1 MKVKINGKDEA
12 VEKENLSIAEL
23 LIINKVDMPDM
34 VSVELN
40 GTMLDRSQYKT
51 AYLKEGDAVE
61 FLYFMGGG
69 QEQDFQTKAVHGGY
83 IGGDQFWPGT
93 MPIYETAAFACET
106 AEEMADL
113 FTGRKY
119 GFTYSRTGNP
129 TVTAFEQKLN
139 ALDNGRG
146 AVATA
151 SGMAAIT
158 SILLALTESGDEI
171 AASGGL
177 FGGTILLFKDVLKK
191 YGVNALYAKSQVP
204 ADFEA
209 VINDRTRAIYVETI
223 GNPKLD
229 IPDLGALSALGK
241 KHNIPVIADATLS
254 TPYLLD
260 AKKFGVD
267 IAVYSTTKYI
277 TGSGTAIGGAFVDL
291 GNFDWTGTKS
301 EAIKKASARFRDL
314 AFLAVARKQIVQNT
328 GGCTSPFHAYLQN
341 MGLET
346 LSLRIER
353 HSTNAQ
359 MLAEYLEKHP
369 SVKTVSY
376 PGLPGNQYHEIA
388 KKQFNGLYS
397 GLLTF
402 TLDNR
407 EKCFNFINRLKLVKK
422 MTNFGDAKT
431 LVIHPLST
439 IYADCTDE
447 EAQSAG
453 VTDDLIRVSVGLEGI
468 KDIIADF
475 EQALQ

>member
-1 MKVKINGKDEA
+1 MKLKINGKEEI
-12 VEKENLSIAEL
+12 VEKESLTIAEL
-23 LIINKVDMPDM
+23 LVVNKVQMPDM

-40 GTMLDRSQYKT
+40 GVILDRKDFG
-51 AYLKEGDAVE
+51 AVFLKEGDAVE

-69 QEQDFQTKAVHGGY
+69 QEQDFQTRAVHGGY

-93 MPIYETAAFACET
+93 MPIYETAAFACAT
-106 AEEMADL
+106 AEEMADI
-113 FTGRKY
+113 FSGRKY
-119 GFTYSRTGNP
+119 GYIYSRTANP
-129 TVTAFEQKLN
+129 TVSAFEQKLN

-158 SILLALTESGDEI
+158 TVLLTLTESGDEI
-171 AASGGL
+171 AAAGGL
-177 FGGTILLFKDVLKK
+177 FGGTILLFKDVFKK
-191 YGVNALYAKSQVP
+191 YGVNVRYAKSQDP

-209 VINDRTRAIYVETI
+209 VINERTRAIYVETI

-229 IPDLGALSALGK
+229 IPDLGALSKIGRK
-241 KHNIPVIADATLS
+241 NNIPVIADATLS

-277 TGSGTAIGGAFVDL
+277 MGSGTAIGGAFVDL
-291 GNFDWTGTKS
+291 GNFDWTKTKS
-301 EAIKKASARFRDL
+301 TAVKTVSARLRDI
-314 AFLAVARKQIVQNT
+314 AFLGVARKQIAQNT
-328 GGCTSPFHAYLQN
+328 GGCTAPFHAYLQN
-341 MGLET
+341 IGLET
-346 LSLRIER
+346 LSLRLER

-359 MLAEYLEKHP
+359 RLAEFLEKHP
-369 SVKTVSY
+369 RVKRVSY
-376 PGLPGNQYHEIA
+376 PGLAGNEYHEIA

-402 TLDNR
+402 NLDNR
-407 EKCFNFINRLKLVKK
+407 AECFKFIDSLKLVKK

-431 LVIHPLST
+431 LVIHPKST
-439 IYADCTDE
+439 IYADFSDE
-447 EAQSAG
+447 DAVLAG

-468 KDIIADF
+468 NDIIADF

>member
-1 MKVKINGKDEA
+1 
-12 VEKENLSIAEL
+12 
-23 LIINKVDMPDM
+23 
-34 VSVELN
+34 
-40 GTMLDRSQYKT
+40 
-51 AYLKEGDAVE
+51 
-61 FLYFMGGG
+61 MGGG

-106 AEEMADL
+106 AEEMADI
-113 FTGRKY
+113 FAGRKY
-119 GFTYSRTGNP
+119 GYIYSRTGNP

-146 AVATA
+146 AVAAA
-151 SGMAAIT
+151 SGMGAIT
-158 SILLALTESGDEI
+158 TVLLALTESGDEI

-191 YGVNALYAKSQVP
+191 YGVSARYAKSQAP
-204 ADFEA
+204 EDFEA
-209 VINDRTRAIYVETI
+209 VINEKTRAIYVETI

-229 IPDLGALSALGK
+229 IPDLAALSALGK
-241 KHNIPVIADATLS
+241 KHNIPLIADATLS
-254 TPYLLD
+254 TPFLLE

-291 GNFDWTGTKS
+291 GNFDWTQTKS
-301 EAIKKASARFRDL
+301 AAIKKASARLKNL
-314 AFLAVARKQIVQNT
+314 AFLGVSRKQILQNT
-328 GGCTSPFHAYLQN
+328 GSCTPPFHAYLQN

-346 LSLRIER
+346 LSLRVER

-359 MLAEYLEKHP
+359 QLAEYLEKHP

-376 PGLPGNQYHEIA
+376 PGLPGNKYHEIA

-407 EKCFNFINRLKLVKK
+407 EKCFAFINTLKLVKK

-439 IYADCTDE
+439 IYTDCTPE
-447 EAQSAG
+447 EAQNAG
-453 VTDDLIRVSVGLEGI
+453 VTDDLIRVSVGLESI

-475 EQALQ
+475 EQALS